1 VCANHR
7 GSLPGHRTLVLV
19 RPEHRA
25 PTAAADNRA
34 PTMSDM
40 SIADDTLEAAATAE
54 VELDGHR
61 HQVRWPRQSTLVDV
75 MLAAG
80 IDVPHSCREGRCGS
94 CVCTVVSGDVDMA
107 PNDVLEPEDR
117 QAGLILAC
125 QARPVSDTVH
135 IEF

>member
-1 VCANHR
+1 MTRMA
-7 GSLPGHRTLVLV
+7 
-19 RPEHRA
+19 RA
-25 PTAAADNRA
+25 DV
-34 PTMSDM
+34 D
-40 SIADDTLEAAATAE
+40 
-54 VELDGHR
+54 LDGQRHR
-61 HQVRWPRQSTLVDV
+61 VDWPRQSTLVDV

-94 CVCTVVSGDVDMA
+94 CVCTVVSGEVDMA

-125 QARPVSDTVH
+125 QARPVSDAVH

>member
-1 VCANHR
+1 
-7 GSLPGHRTLVLV
+7 
-19 RPEHRA
+19 
-25 PTAAADNRA
+25 
-34 PTMSDM
+34 M
-40 SIADDTLEAAATAE
+40 SIAEDTLETAATAE

-80 IDVPHSCREGRCGS
+80 IDVPNSCREGHCGS
-94 CVCTVVSGDVDMA
+94 CVCTVVCGQVDMG
-107 PNDVLEPEDR
+107 PSDVLEPEDR

-125 QARPVSDTVH
+125 QARPVSDDVH